1 MYIYFKRKDKDFVV
15 KKIFLR
21 NSIAVLIGILIY
33 LFTDVLLGII
43 VALVLEAFTF
53 FEFGTILFDIMV
65 RFIECIVQC
74 QILLRLLNFVAIR
87 NQQNI
92 NISELIVGTFII
104 TTGLVALIIFGI
116 KNSIS
121 LEDVTHLIF
130 NTILGI
136 VHISDAKEKWRFN

>member
-1 MYIYFKRKDKDFVV
+1 MNKITTEKIIKKLRKEYKDN
-15 KKIFLR
+15 I
-21 NSIAVLIGILIY
+21 
-33 LFTDVLLGII
+33 
-43 VALVLEAFTF
+43 
-53 FEFGTILFDIMV
+53 DIPNV
-65 RFIECIVQC
+65 
-74 QILLRLLNFVAIR
+74 VAIR

-121 LEDVTHLIF
+121 LEDVIHLIF